1 MIFCF
6 TLLAT
11 QSTKRGLHGLVYVEL
26 NIACSQCLFLGCK
39 NQCFSFNF
47 QVTFPNIL
55 PVLIFTIII
64 TKTKLSIMIGYQLP

>member
-11 QSTKRGLHGLVYVEL
+11 QSTKRGVHGLACVEL
-26 NIACSQCLFLGCK
+26 NIVCSQRLFLGCK
-39 NQCFSFNF
+39 NQCYSFNF

-55 PVLIFTIII
+55 PGLIFTIII
-64 TKTKLSIMIGYQLP
+64 ITIIIITCVKERR